1 MTARWA
7 RFARGWYIA
16 GFATFVAALSHTLG
30 GGAAPGLL
38 PVVISLAFAGIVC
51 IGLAGRAASL
61 WRTTAA
67 VLTSQL
73 IFHGLFSLGASG
85 GSLRTD
91 APAGTLP
98 AHSHAAGSALLSV
111 QSGATTAPGLSG
123 VSGLSGVPGLSGA
136 HAALPM
142 AGMTGMSAAPLDAA
156 LMSLAH
162 LLAAVVTIVALRH
175 GERAFGILVA
185 AARLVVRRVLVASSL
200 PVRARTAH
208 RVPAPTLVF
217 LPRDLGVLLSVMRHR
232 GPPETLRFA

>member
-1 MTARWA
+1 MTARWT
-7 RFARGWYIA
+7 RFARGWAIA

-51 IGLAGRAASL
+51 IGLAGREPSL
-61 WRTTAA
+61 WRTAAA

-85 GSLRTD
+85 GSQRTD

-111 QSGATTAPGLSG
+111 QSGAMTAPGLSG
-123 VSGLSGVPGLSGA
+123 VSGLPGA
-136 HAALPM
+136 HGALPM

-185 AARLVVRRVLVASSL
+185 AARLVVRRVLVANRL

-208 RVPAPTLVF
+208 RAPAPALVF

-232 GPPETLRFA
+232 GPPVTLRFA

>member
-123 VSGLSGVPGLSGA
+123 A

-142 AGMTGMSAAPLDAA
+142 AGMTGMSAAPFDAA

-208 RVPAPTLVF
+208 RVPAPALVF

>member
-1 MTARWA
+1 MTARWT
-7 RFARGWYIA
+7 RFARGWAIA

-51 IGLAGRAASL
+51 IGLAGRAPSL
-61 WRTTAA
+61 WRTAAA

-85 GSLRTD
+85 GSQRTD

-98 AHSHAAGSALLSV
+98 AHSHPAGSALLSV
-111 QSGATTAPGLSG
+111 QSGAMTAPGVSGVSG
-123 VSGLSGVPGLSGA
+123 VSGLPGA
-136 HAALPM
+136 HGALPM

-200 PVRARTAH
+200 PVRARTA
-208 RVPAPTLVF
+208 RRAPAPALVF

-232 GPPETLRFA
+232 GPPVTLRFA

>member
-7 RFARGWYIA
+7 RFARGWAIA

-30 GGAAPGLL
+30 GGTVPGLL
-38 PVVISLAFAGIVC
+38 PVVVSLAFAGIVC
-51 IGLAGRAASL
+51 IGLAGRTRSL
-61 WRTTAA
+61 WRVVVA

-85 GSLRTD
+85 GSLQTD

-98 AHSHAAGSALLSV
+98 AHSHAAGSVLLSV
-111 QSGATTAPGLSG
+111 QAGATTAPGLSG
-123 VSGLSGVPGLSGA
+123 ATGLPGMTGLPGA

-142 AGMTGMSAAPLDAA
+142 AGMTAAPLDAA
-156 LMSLAH
+156 LMWLAH

-175 GERAFGILVA
+175 GERALGVLVDS
-185 AARLVVRRVLVASSL
+185 ARLVVLRVLASRSV
-200 PVRARTAH
+200 PVRPRTAH
-208 RVPAPTLVF
+208 RAPAPAFVF

-232 GPPETLRFA
+232 GPPAILRIS

>member
-30 GGAAPGLL
+30 GGTAPGLL
-38 PVVISLAFAGIVC
+38 PVVVSLAFAGIVC
-51 IGLAGRAASL
+51 IGLAGRTASL
-61 WRTTAA
+61 WRTATA
-67 VLTSQL
+67 VLASQL

-123 VSGLSGVPGLSGA
+123 VSGLPGA
-136 HAALPM
+136 HAVLPVPGVP
-142 AGMTGMSAAPLDAA
+142 GMTGMSTAPLDAA
-156 LMSLAH
+156 LMVLAH
-162 LLAAVVTIVALRH
+162 ALAAVATIVALRH
-175 GERAFGILVA
+175 GERALGILVA
-185 AARLVVRRVLVASSL
+185 AARLVVRRVLVAGSL

-208 RVPAPTLVF
+208 RAPAPALVF